1 MDPGSNLR
9 APVTRRPGTAAA
21 AARGAGAGGAG
32 RRRPPTRRSSYAE
45 RLRQVADAMA
55 AEIAHW
61 AYLRRPRGRAQGRRP
76 QHARHLRLTPSPLG
90 NLRCLFD
97 FPNFCV
103 GFADG
108 HDNLSIRFSIPSTD

>member
-55 AEIAHW
+55 AEMRMGLTFDDPEGGH
-61 AYLRRPRGRAQGRRP
+61 RGVV
-76 QHARHLRLTPSPLG
+76 LNMLVTY
-90 NLRCLFD
+90 
-97 FPNFCV
+97 V
-103 GFADG
+103 
-108 HDNLSIRFSIPSTD
+108 